1 MMRSLKA
8 YARRLSI
15 DYLVYFLCVA
25 TVEFFSQAKLIEPQ
39 VAYSKL

>member
-8 YARRLSI
+8 YARRLSV
-15 DYLVYFLCVA
+15 DYLVCVPWDFFLK
-25 TVEFFSQAKLIEPQ
+25 QIEPQ